1 MCVHVAEQIDH
12 ISSLFHKLPGDH
24 TGCIHPA
31 LPPTLPRFTLSS
43 HFLHFPPA
51 MLDPLFFHSVLLPSP
66 YPPFLSLSCC
76 ASLAVREF
84 LLISSPLINSHLNQS
99 LLFLFNLSPSISS
112 SSSFFYSVTSIW
124 CASFPNFYTAPQ
136 PISPRLFF
144 SLSLPLPVHLLYP
157 LCCHLSHFLSLCQCY
172 LAICSLPELPLCP
185 HPHPSHL
192 LSSPCLCLLMGTGG
206 RLRWSILSY
215 SLFWCA
221 YIDRDRGWR
230 TGALGEERAG
240 GGEEG
245 ETAQKTLQTDIKNR
259 KT

>member
-24 TGCIHPA
+24 TECIHPA

-99 LLFLFNLSPSISS
+99 LLFLFNLSPCISS
-112 SSSFFYSVTSIW
+112 SSSFFYSVKSIW
-124 CASFPNFYTAPQ
+124 CASFPNFYTASQ

-144 SLSLPLPVHLLYP
+144 PPLPSPPGPPPV
-157 LCCHLSHFLSLCQCY
+157 S
-172 LAICSLPELPLCP
+172 A
-185 HPHPSHL
+185 L
-192 LSSPCLCLLMGTGG
+192 LSS
-206 RLRWSILSY
+206 LSFSLIMSVLSGHLFPPRTPTLSPSSSFPS
-215 SLFWCA
+215 SLFSVPVSFNGNWWEA
-221 YIDRDRGWR
+221 
-230 TGALGEERAG
+230 AVVHLE
-240 GGEEG
+240 
-245 ETAQKTLQTDIKNR
+245 L
-259 KT
+259 